1 MMPSPCFA
9 QFTASWLTNS
19 SYHMLSSHA
28 IVDRLYLGN
37 DTQCVEGKAPS
48 QCLYFYKQ
56 NKNGTRDGTEEYTD
70 DFYEKPKTTEVDEKI
85 FLELLNAYQEAVV
98 GIIRM
103 LDTNSTTNLSTTTT
117 HHKII
122 ENETTMTITA

>member
-19 SYHMLSSHA
+19 SDHMLSSHA

-48 QCLYFYKQ
+48 QCLFFPKQ
-56 NKNGTRDGTEEYTD
+56 KKINGTYESSDEWAEDAKTIQVDETIFFKLLNR
-70 DFYEKPKTTEVDEKI
+70 YEKSIAKI
-85 FLELLNAYQEAVV
+85 KRLSRALAT
-98 GIIRM
+98 IIHRRQPSSPNP
-103 LDTNSTTNLSTTTT
+103 L
-117 HHKII
+117 
-122 ENETTMTITA
+122 